1 MDCEKFEAAMMD
13 ELYGELDE
21 LTSAAMKRHSSGC
34 PRCASLLE
42 GLRATRK
49 LVAGST
55 VDVPPG
61 LEARVLDAANE
72 AQKVVPIR
80 RRFALAVSV
89 AGSWAMR
96 PQSAMAAVFMVM
108 LGTSLL
114 LLRGRSS
121 RAPASAEVTVT
132 QHGTP
137 APAAQAGP
145 DPAASAVATQFARPA
160 EPKAAASALAAQ
172 APGGPVGG
180 PPAAEGL
187 PQDDMRAAKT
197 AARSAAPAR
206 DDEGANAWA
215 SNAPA
220 VAAGGFAAPPPAAA
234 PAPVAMGGGGGGG
247 GGGGADIAYNRKAE
261 QAPSAFDTALR
272 LYQSGRYDEAARA
285 FDALSAQDPNADLYA
300 ARSAREDGGCTRGVA
315 GRFDRVAQRAKGTP
329 TGWDALLEGALCY
342 RSLGDFAA
350 ARARLTPLLTVD
362 SHKDRARIELDRLGA
377 DQPRA
382 AAAPA
387 AKAQPAA
394 RPAGA
399 AAPASPPANVGGQ

>member
-34 PRCASLLE
+34 ARCASLLD

-55 VDVPPG
+55 VDVPSG

-72 AQKVVPIR
+72 EQKVVPLR
-80 RRFALAVSV
+80 RRLALAVSV

-137 APAAQAGP
+137 APAAQAAADMP
-145 DPAASAVATQFARPA
+145 VASAVAPPFARPA
-160 EPKAAASALAAQ
+160 EPKPAPGQASALAAQ
-172 APGGPVGG
+172 APGGFAAG
-180 PPAAEGL
+180 PPPPAEGL
-187 PQDDMRAAKT
+187 PQDDLRIAKA

-206 DDEGANAWA
+206 EDEGANPWA
-215 SNAPA
+215 SNAAPA
-220 VAAGGFAAPPPAAA
+220 PGGAGFAAPPAAPAAA
-234 PAPVAMGGGGGGG
+234 APMAGA
-247 GGGGADIAYNRKAE
+247 GGGADMARSRKAE

-272 LYQSGRYDEAARA
+272 LYQSGRYDEAAKA
-285 FDALSAQDPNADLYA
+285 FDALSPQDPNADLYA
-300 ARSAREDGGCTRGVA
+300 ARSVRESKGCTRGVA
-315 GRFDRVAQRAKGTP
+315 ARFDHVAQRANGTP
-329 TGWDALLEGALCY
+329 IGWDALLEGALCY
-342 RSLGDFAA
+342 RSLGDFAS
-350 ARARLTPLLTVD
+350 ARVRLTPLLAVD
-362 SHKDRARIELDRLGA
+362 SHKDRARSELDRLGA

-387 AKAQPAA
+387 AKAQPVA
-394 RPAGA
+394 RPAA
-399 AAPASPPANVGGQ
+399 AAPASPPADVGGQ